1 MPGIYRTSILL
12 LLASLT
18 VLAAQPASSDNECSF
33 YGINTHI
40 PSAQNQDKIKA
51 AGFDWI
57 RLDFNWFQ
65 IEPSNNDWHWGHLD
79 PAVDKAH
86 ALGLNMFATL
96 SYTPQWAAADQN
108 CVPGAG
114 GDDGCNPH
122 PFANPAEWE
131 EFVAMTVSR
140 YQGKIKHWGMWNEP
154 NLGGF
159 YSGTPDQ
166 YVYDILIPGANAAK
180 GADGGAIICGPE
192 LAGSRSGDD
201 WHGDDGTCAFGGCI
215 YNGWELSLAEVLDKG
230 GTHIDIITHHFY
242 KGTAEKLAQTILDG
256 TFDFVQVNHSLKE
269 VIDQH
274 GQGQQVWLTEWGW
287 DTHAYGGYQGGGEDS
302 PAHQAEHMVRFYKY
316 RNQIVAG
323 MYPESDNDPWP
334 QFDKLF
340 LYDYH
345 DDVVGDKLWSFGILD
360 VNGNPK
366 PAYSAL
372 QDYFLSHPPDCDG
385 PPPPPPPVDE
395 GNSEPDIVVQP
406 PDSWNPP
413 PAEVISQPDLQTP
426 SPDGKPLQPIGSD
439 QAADDDIFYLYMLLE
454 GDESNSGSGNG
465 SGGCGSA
472 GGGRHSGAMALFL
485 LLVVLTT
492 AFRRAV
498 GRRS

>member
-1 MPGIYRTSILL
+1 MPGIHRSPNPL
-12 LLASLT
+12 LLALLA
-18 VLAAQPASSDNECSF
+18 VLAAQPALADNECSF

-40 PSAQNQDKIKA
+40 PSHENLDKIKA

-65 IEPSNNDWHWGHLD
+65 IEPGNNDWHWGHLD
-79 PAVDKAH
+79 PVVDKAH
-86 ALGLNMFATL
+86 SMGLNMFATL
-96 SYTPQWAAADQN
+96 SYTPKWAAADQN
-108 CVPGAG
+108 CLPGAG

-122 PFANPAEWE
+122 PFASVGEWQ
-131 EFVAMTVSR
+131 EFVAKTVSR

-154 NLGGF
+154 NLDGF

-166 YVYDILIPGANAAK
+166 YVYDILIPGADAAK
-180 GADGGAIICGPE
+180 GADAGAIVCGPE

-215 YNGWELSLAEVLDKG
+215 YNGWELSLAEVLGEG
-230 GTHIDIITHHFY
+230 GNHIDIITHHFY
-242 KGTAEKLAQTILDG
+242 KDTAEKLAQTILDG
-256 TFDFVQVNHSLKE
+256 TFDFVQVNRSLKE
-269 VIDQH
+269 VIDEH

-302 PAHQAEHMVRFYKY
+302 PEHQAEHLVRFYKY

-345 DDVVGDKLWSFGILD
+345 DDVVGGKLWSFGILD
-360 VNGNPK
+360 VDGNPK
-366 PAYSAL
+366 PAYTAL

-385 PPPPPPPVDE
+385 PPPPPVDE
-395 GNSEPDIVVQP
+395 GTGEPDIVVQP
-406 PDSWNPP
+406 PDVWTP
-413 PAEVISQPDLQTP
+413 PAQEVVSQPDSAAAVDNRT
-426 SPDGKPLQPIGSD
+426 QP
-439 QAADDDIFYLYMLLE
+439 AADSFAPTDDDIFYLYTLLE
-454 GDESNSGSGNG
+454 GDELQ
-465 SGGCGSA
+465 SGGDSA
-472 GGGRHSGAMALFL
+472 GGCNTGVTGSVPASLAFL
-485 LLVVLTT
+485 LLLLLLRS
-492 AFRRAV
+492 FREAP